1 MHCIYASVVGS
12 IDFLLTLRSQYVNYS
27 NITLKA
33 LAADDGTPPELDN
46 GEIEAR
52 INLPI
57 LSVPECGQCPNCTE
71 KSSVPKLCEKRME
84 IRKRLI
90 AEEMA
95 KVLADKGKKG
105 KKRKHDKVTLFPNP
119 KKPKV
124 TPSIPSSVPSSDGPK
139 KKVTKMMTT
148 ANGQVKPR
156 ITSQGNK
163 RMSIPE
169 EHFPEFCRRISAN
182 GTGQRMNLIN
192 KFSEENPTVSVR
204 QVTIRFG
211 EVTTKDR
218 PACIKPV
225 ENKDREKKVGRAF
238 TFYLRP
244 RFYKYLP
251 PDERP
256 ENWETFA
263 EMDEKA
269 WKEEESNRKRKDVT
283 MSERGESVASLASDK
298 IDNASNMSPSVGGSV
313 ADGDD
318 ETEDEADEQPLIKKR
333 KVESEE
339 W

>member
-1 MHCIYASVVGS
+1 M
-12 IDFLLTLRSQYVNYS
+12 
-27 NITLKA
+27 
-33 LAADDGTPPELDN
+33 DDGTPPELDN

-71 KSSVPKLCEKRME
+71 KSSAPKLCEKRME

-95 KVLADKGKKG
+95 KALADKGKKG
-105 KKRKHDKVTLFPNP
+105 KKRKHDKVTQFPNP
-119 KKPKV
+119 KKTKIALP
-124 TPSIPSSVPSSDGPK
+124 TPSSVPSSDGPK

-169 EHFPEFCRRISAN
+169 EHFPDFCRRISAN

-251 PDERP
+251 PEERP
-256 ENWETFA
+256 DNWETYA
-263 EMDEKA
+263 DMDEKA
-269 WKEEESNRKRKDVT
+269 WQEEETNRKRKD
-283 MSERGESVASLASDK
+283 MSRIERGESVASLASDK
-298 IDNASNMSPSVGGSV
+298 IDNVSNMSPSVGGSIADGSVPDGSV
-313 ADGDD
+313 ADGDESND
-318 ETEDEADEQPLIKKR
+318 DSDDEQPLIKKR
-333 KVESEE
+333 KVESEA